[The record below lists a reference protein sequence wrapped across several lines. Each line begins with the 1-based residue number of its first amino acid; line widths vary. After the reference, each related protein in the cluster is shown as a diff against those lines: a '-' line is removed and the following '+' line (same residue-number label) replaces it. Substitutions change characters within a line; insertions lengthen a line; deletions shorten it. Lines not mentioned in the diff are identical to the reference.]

1 MPQEQEDGSPEVV
14 LPDGSLGLRERED
27 DWLQVAPLDVPQE
40 QEQEREGGW
49 PEVALPDGSP
59 GLREHS
65 ALLRWQAA
73 QQDAHSAPRRGSQ
86 DEWLPPEPAWTDSPA
101 RSVPC

>member
-1 MPQEQEDGSPEVV
+1 LLELVRLDVPQEQADESPEVV
-14 LPDGSLGLRERED
+14 R
-27 DWLQVAPLDVPQE
+27 LDVPQE
-40 QEQEREGGW
+40 QEDDSPEG
-49 PEVALPDGSP
+49 ASPDGSP

-73 QQDAHSAPRRGSQ
+73 QQDAHSAPRCGSQ
-86 DEWLPPEPAWTDSPA
+86 GEWLPPEPAWADSPA